1 MEIKEIAVEQLH
13 PYENNPRNNAES
25 VDKVANSIKEFGFK
39 VPIVIDRNYEIVAG
53 HTRYLAAQSLGLK
66 TVPCIIPDDL
76 TPKQVQAFRLADNK
90 VAELSGWDYAKLQ
103 KELDALGDQ
112 FNMNQ
117 FGFLDSQDVDFDSFL
132 TDTEN
137 PEKQEKQPETITC
150 PECGHVFE
158 K

>member
-1 MEIKEIAVEQLH
+1 MEIKEIAVSQLH

-39 VPIVIDRNYEIVAG
+39 VPIVIDRNFEIVAG
-53 HTRYLAAQSLGLK
+53 HTRYLAAQQLGLE
-66 TVPCIIPDDL
+66 TVPCIIADDL

-90 VAELSGWDYAKLQ
+90 VAELSGWDYSKLQ
-103 KELDALGDQ
+103 KELDELGDQ
-112 FNMNQ
+112 FDMSS
-117 FGFLDSQDVDFDSFL
+117 FGFLDSQDVDFDKFL

-137 PEKQEKQPETITC
+137 PEKQDKGPETITC